1 MLKKWD
7 LHINKGTTEEFTIN
21 RYNNVEYCEAFLK
34 TVNV

>member
-7 LHINKGTTEEFTIN
+7 LHINKGTTKEFTIN
-21 RYNNVEYCEAFLK
+21 RYNNVKYYKAFLT